1 MNRHAAAGTTL
12 VELLM
17 TTLVLA
23 VLGTLAAPA
32 FASLLERGRVQ
43 AADQGFVTALHLA
56 RETAARNAARTL
68 VCPSDDGTHC
78 NDDGR
83 WEAGWIVAMDRD
95 RDGQPD
101 TAPLLRSD
109 RNAMGSALPTSRLR
123 MQSTVGRPRV
133 VFQPDGSSGGSNVT
147 FLICRT
153 GGHSGRGIVVSN
165 SGRIRQ
171 TGLSATQLQLCLS
184 GA

>member
-1 MNRHAAAGTTL
+1 
-12 VELLM
+12 M
-17 TTLVLA
+17 TMLVLA
-23 VLGTLAAPA
+23 VLGALAAPA
-32 FASLLERGRVQ
+32 FANLLERGRVQ

-56 RETAARNAARTL
+56 RETAARRAARTL
-68 VCPSDDGTHC
+68 VCPSGDGMHC
-78 NDDGR
+78 ADDGR
-83 WEAGWIVAMDRD
+83 WEAGWIVAIDRD

-109 RNAMGSALPTSRLR
+109 RDAIHGSAVRALRLR
-123 MQSTVGRPRV
+123 MQSTSGRPRV
-133 VFQPDGSSGGSNVT
+133 IFQPDGSSGGSNVT

-153 GGHSGRGIVVSN
+153 GGHNGRGIVVSN

-171 TGLSATQLQLCLS
+171 TGLDATQLQLCLA